1 MAVVKRAALSKV
13 NYYQVGIHVHVSCRK
28 VKGRCQIA
36 NCGYCVAPFIVN
48 FFAGPLD
55 FTIMRVDC
63 TYTGAMHS
71 WFPCYP
77 LLWLLVLGSL
87 VSNFLWF
94 SGSLLPGSLV
104 ICFHVFTLPRFLG
117 SLD

>member
-1 MAVVKRAALSKV
+1 MYSALAAQLRTSLYGSCKASSSLSFEGSG

-36 NCGYCVAPFIVN
+36 NSGYCVAPFIVN

-63 TYTGAMHS
+63 N
-71 WFPCYP
+71 
-77 LLWLLVLGSL
+77 L
-87 VSNFLWF
+87 
-94 SGSLLPGSLV
+94 
-104 ICFHVFTLPRFLG
+104 
-117 SLD
+117 